1 MRQAGGAFEQVEVA
15 SVDGFQVRL
24 SQHQQQLQLQ
34 LQLQPLARGSRTALP
49 DGSLPNGSLPNGS
62 LSNGYIQ
69 RLSFDGSL

>member
-24 SQHQQQLQLQ
+24 SQLQLQ

-49 DGSLPNGSLPNGS
+49 DGSLPNGSL
-62 LSNGYIQ
+62 SNGYIQ
-69 RLSFDGSL
+69 RLSFDGFL

>member
-24 SQHQQQLQLQ
+24 SQ

-49 DGSLPNGSLPNGS
+49 DGSLPNGSL
-62 LSNGYIQ
+62 SNGYIQ
-69 RLSFDGSL
+69 RLSFDGFL